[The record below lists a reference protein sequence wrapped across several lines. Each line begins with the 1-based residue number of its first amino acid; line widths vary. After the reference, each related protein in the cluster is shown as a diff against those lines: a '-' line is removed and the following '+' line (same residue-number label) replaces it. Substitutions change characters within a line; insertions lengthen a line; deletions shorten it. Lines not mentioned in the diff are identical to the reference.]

1 MRESLQVAVA
11 AQAERRPDAVAV
23 SLGEERLTY
32 GELEAESNR
41 LARLLKAG
49 GLRRGD
55 RVCLL
60 VPKSPAA
67 VVAILAVL
75 KADAVYVPLDV
86 TSPASRVMKM
96 IDACGNRWI
105 LAADPAAKVLDELF
119 RDPSFAGAHSVGWL
133 SAESP
138 LGCRFTPVFRWGDL
152 AAFPATWCESEN
164 GPGDPAHILFTSGST
179 GVPKGVVITHG
190 NVLAFLRWAH
200 EYFATSPTDRISWH
214 PPLHFDLSTF
224 DVFGTLSAGARL
236 YPVPP
241 ELGLL
246 PHKLAE
252 FIRQEQLTQWF
263 SVPSALNYMAK
274 FDAVRQA
281 DLPALRRVLWCGEV
295 LPTPTLIY
303 WMRRVPHAT
312 FTNLYG
318 PTETTIASSYYTV
331 PRCPQDERA
340 EIPIGRACS
349 GEELLVMDERLQPVP
364 SGVVGDLYIGGV
376 GLSPGYWN
384 DDAKTR
390 SVFVAKPSVTSH
402 QRMYRTGDLAKTGA
416 DGLFYFVGRADS
428 QIKSRGYRI
437 ELGEIEAALH
447 SLSGLRECAVV
458 GLASDGFEGTA
469 IGCAYVPDSERAV
482 SPTAVRLTLAKLLP
496 SYMLPSKWLVCDTLP
511 KNPNGK
517 IDRPRLRELFAR
529 RSAGA
534 TASGGEP

>member
-60 VPKSPAA
+60 VPRSPPA

-75 KADAVYVPLDV
+75 KADAAYVPLDV

-214 PPLHFDLSTF
+214 PPLHFDL
-224 DVFGTLSAGARL
+224 
-236 YPVPP
+236 
-241 ELGLL
+241 
-246 PHKLAE
+246 
-252 FIRQEQLTQWF
+252 
-263 SVPSALNYMAK
+263 
-274 FDAVRQA
+274 
-281 DLPALRRVLWCGEV
+281 
-295 LPTPTLIY
+295 
-303 WMRRVPHAT
+303 AT

-402 QRMYRTGDLAKTGA
+402 QRMYRTGDLAKIGA
-416 DGLFYFVGRADS
+416 DGLVYFVGRADS

-496 SYMLPSKWLVCDTLP
+496 SYMLPSKWLVCDPLP
-511 KNPNGK
+511 KDPKGK
-517 IDRPRLRELFAR
+517 SERPPVRGMCDRPA
-529 RSAGA
+529 
-534 TASGGEP
+534 